1 MALQEEFTRQGQWLF
16 RYRGIVPIVIL
27 IVGLGVYLYVK
38 SGAGNSFLG
47 DQISENTYEI
57 FALSVSLLGLF
68 VRIYTVGHS
77 PRNTSGRNV
86 KQQVADTLN
95 TSGSY
100 SLVRHPLY
108 VGNFLMWLGAALLT
122 ENIWF
127 LVIFCLSFWL
137 YYERIM
143 FAEEQFLRGKFGDPY
158 LEWAEKVPPFI
169 PRFKGFI
176 PPGSPFSWKKVL
188 RKEKNGLAATFLV
201 FFAFDVAGELIRREE
216 NYNRFIAA
224 GAAVTILLYIVLTY
238 LKRRTGVLK
247 EKG

>member
-1 MALQEEFTRQGQWLF
+1 MALQEEFSRQGQWLF
-16 RYRGIVPIVIL
+16 RYRGTVPFIIL
-27 IVGLGVYLYVK
+27 IAGLGVYLYVK
-38 SGAGNSFLG
+38 SGAGTSFVG
-47 DQISENTYEI
+47 DLISENAYEI
-57 FALSVSLLGLF
+57 IALSVSLLGLV
-68 VRIYTVGHS
+68 VRVYTVGHT

-122 ENIWF
+122 ENLWF
-127 LVIFCLSFWL
+127 VVIFCLIYWL

-158 LEWAEKVPPFI
+158 LVWAEKVPAFV
-169 PRFKGFI
+169 PRFKGFK
-176 PPGSPFSWKKVL
+176 PPESPFSWKKVL

-201 FFAFDVAGELIRREE
+201 FFAFDVSGELIRGARD
-216 NYNRFIAA
+216 YNKFLAA
-224 GAAVTILLYIVLTY
+224 GAAITVLLYVVLTY
-238 LKRRTGVLK
+238 LKRRTAVLK
-247 EKG
+247 D